1 MVRSTVRQL
10 VLRPKFLAHQ
20 LRCLHTEDKKW
31 QSVATAAATAATQGV
46 CVPAQ
51 ESLPS
56 MHTFR
61 YSDTIVRLAEPHQLQ
76 PKPDAAGLQFG
87 KLFTDHM
94 LKIEYHKR
102 LGGWQKPVITPFEN
116 LVLHPAAKVLHYAV
130 ELFEGMKAYR
140 GVDGRIRV
148 FRPEMNMDRMNRSAA
163 RAGLPTFSGPEL
175 IKCLS
180 RLVSIDQEWV
190 PHSESSSLYIRPT
203 FIGIDP
209 SLGIAC
215 SESAL
220 LYAILSPVGA
230 YFSSG
235 FQPVTLM
242 ADPKYTRAFPGGC
255 GDRKMG
261 SNYAPTIHVQREATE
276 RGYQQVLWLYGEDEQ
291 LTEVGTMNIFLF
303 FINDDGERELVTP
316 NLDGLILPGVTRLS
330 ILELTR
336 SWNEFKVSE
345 RKITMAEVI
354 KLMNENRLLEM
365 FGAGTACIVS
375 PVASIHYKDITI
387 NVPTGSQENPLYY
400 RLERALTS
408 IQYGR
413 VQHPWAVTID

>member
-1 MVRSTVRQL
+1 MVRSGLRQL
-10 VLRPKFLAHQ
+10 VLRPKFGTQ
-20 LRCLHTEDKKW
+20 LRCVHSEEKKW
-31 QSVATAAATAATQGV
+31 QSVAAATATAASLSA
-46 CVPAQ
+46 CANAQ
-51 ESLPS
+51 ENLQP
-56 MHTFR
+56 MHTFK
-61 YSDTIVRLAEPHQLQ
+61 YSDTTVRLAEPHQLQ

-94 LKIEYHKR
+94 LKIEYHQR

-140 GVDGRIRV
+140 GVDGRIRL
-148 FRPEMNMDRMNRSAA
+148 FRPEKNMERMNRSAV
-163 RAGLPTFSGPEL
+163 RSGLPTFSGEEL

-203 FIGIDP
+203 LIGIDP
-209 SLGIAC
+209 SLGVAC
-215 SESAL
+215 LESAL

-235 FQPVTLM
+235 FQPVSLM
-242 ADPKYTRAFPGGC
+242 ADPQYTRAFPGGC

-261 SNYAPTIHVQREATE
+261 SNYAPTIHVQHEANL
-276 RGYQQVLWLYGEDEQ
+276 RGYQQVLWLYGPEEQ
-291 LTEVGTMNIFLF
+291 LTEVGTMNIFVLL
-303 FINDDGERELVTP
+303 INDEGELELVTP
-316 NLDGLILPGVTRLS
+316 NLDGLILPGVTRMS

-336 SWNEFKVSE
+336 GWNEFKVSE
-345 RKITMAEVI
+345 RKITMGEMI
-354 KLMNENRLLEM
+354 HSMNENRLVEM

-375 PVASIHYKDITI
+375 PVASIHYKDMTI
-387 NVPTGSQENPLYY
+387 KIPTGSQENPLYR

-413 VQHPWAVTID
+413 VEHPWAVPID